1 MLSVIR
7 GVLALLPPGLQRRWF
22 WLVPICIVAALAEAL
37 GAAAVFALIAV
48 LGDPGSTGE
57 MPIIGPLL
65 DYLPWQGDRARVVG
79 FTAIIVVFYWAKNA
93 LQVARESWKARISAR
108 SLAALSKRMLRK
120 ALSVPYSLHLK
131 TGPVEFQHSTL
142 NLARTVVTSVFASL
156 LSIVVEGAVIL
167 GILAVLLMLS
177 PFSSLAAVTVLG
189 SLAAVV
195 GSLTRRHAVRIGTE
209 SQALEKQ
216 TFRTMRD
223 ALHGL
228 KAIRAAGREAFYLE
242 EFARRQQG
250 LISARTR
257 FVTLNAAS
265 RLLVESLFIGA
276 LLVAV
281 AVLAGDGGLGSGVVP
296 TLGLYAYAGFRI
308 IPSSNRIVLHLN
320 NLWFGRP
327 AAEQV
332 IDFDRKLARAL
343 DAQPFETPGRK
354 LAFEREL
361 RLQGVS
367 FKYEGAAAAALRD
380 IDLTIRR
387 GESVGVV
394 GPTGAGKSTLVDLL
408 LGLLTP
414 TAGRI
419 SVDGVD
425 LREAPSAWR
434 EHLGYVPQDLI
445 ILDTSLRQNIGF
457 GQTEADI
464 SEERVAAAI
473 RLAQLQDL
481 VARLPEGLDT
491 RLGERGV
498 RLSGGERQRVAVA
511 RAVYE
516 DPELLLFDEATSA
529 LDNDTEQALTSALE
543 ALRGTKT
550 QIVVAHR
557 LTSVRGCDRLVLL
570 RDGSVEAIGSYE
582 SLVDARGQL
591 RRATA

>member
-1 MLSVIR
+1 MLNVIR
-7 GVLALLPPGLQRRWF
+7 GVFALLPPGLRRRWL
-22 WLVPICIVAALAEAL
+22 WLVPVSIVAALAEAL

-48 LGDPGSTGE
+48 LGDPASTRD
-57 MPIIGPLL
+57 MPVIGRLL
-65 DYLPWQGDRARVVG
+65 GQLPWQGDRASVVG

-93 LQVARESWKARISAR
+93 LQLARESWRARISAR
-108 SLAALSKRMLRK
+108 SFAALSKRMLAR
-120 ALSVPYSLHLK
+120 ALSVPYSVHLK
-131 TGPVEFQHSTL
+131 TGPVEFQHSTI

-156 LSIVVEGAVIL
+156 LSIVVESAVIL
-167 GILAVLLMLS
+167 GILVVLLMLS
-177 PFSSLAAVTVLG
+177 PLSSLAAVTVLG
-189 SLAAVV
+189 GLAALV
-195 GSLTRRHAVRIGTE
+195 GSVTRRHAVRIGAR
-209 SQALEKQ
+209 SQVLEKE
-216 TFRTMRD
+216 TFTTMRD

-228 KAIRAAGREAFYLE
+228 KAIRAAGREAFYLD

-257 FVTLNAAS
+257 FATLNAAS
-265 RLLVESLFIGA
+265 RLIVESLFIGA

-281 AVLAGDGGLGSGVVP
+281 AVLAGGGLGFGVVA

-320 NLWFGRP
+320 NLSFGRP

-332 IDFDRKLARAL
+332 IEFDQKLERAL
-343 DAQPFETPGRK
+343 EEQRPEAPGRK
-354 LAFEREL
+354 LAFEHEL

-367 FKYEGAAAAALRD
+367 FRYEGAAVSALRD
-380 IDLTIRR
+380 IELTIRP
-387 GESVGVV
+387 GESVGIV

-419 SVDGVD
+419 TVDGVD

-434 EHLGYVPQDLI
+434 ERLGYVPQDLI
-445 ILDTSLRQNIGF
+445 ILDTSLRRNIGF
-457 GQTEADI
+457 GQPEADI
-464 SEERVAAAI
+464 SQERVEAAI
-473 RLAQLQDL
+473 RLAQLGGL
-481 VARLPEGLDT
+481 VARLPDGLDT

-511 RAVYE
+511 RAMYE
-516 DPELLLFDEATSA
+516 EPELLLFDEATSA

-543 ALRGTKT
+543 ALRGEKT

-570 RDGSVEAIGSYE
+570 RDGSVEAIGSYD
-582 SLVDARGQL
+582 SLVDPRGQL
-591 RRATA
+591 RRATV